1 MLASP
6 WLYVILA
13 LATLALAGAALW
25 GHLRFWVARLSLP
38 LPYAVEEVLHTEDGA
53 RIELRRVPRG
63 EFPARPRPLPPVL
76 LVHGLAAN
84 HRNQD
89 LHPDCSLARHLAAAG
104 RDVWLLTLRSG
115 RARGWSERQKAR
127 FAAMVRHDLPLAVET
142 VLART
147 GQRRLDYVGFS
158 MGGMLLYAALGRSV
172 PPARVRRAVFVG
184 SPGRVAPSRL
194 LRLVPRALVPGL
206 PFRFLARVVAFAAEW
221 LSTPLHHAVANP
233 RNFAPGM
240 MRLILVNVVEDV
252 PAALN
257 RDFLAWA
264 KGDGEIRVD
273 GERAL
278 DGLASVGIPALFI
291 AGSADRVAPVGA
303 VRRAFEA
310 WGHDRPGTPKRLIE
324 LGQGGGAR
332 ADYGHGDLA
341 VGAYAADELFAPIA
355 RFLEEDAPEDAPEA
369 AVEAAAEEGLPAA
382 PVA

>member
-1 MLASP
+1 MLSYP
-6 WLYVILA
+6 WVYLVFPVAGLVIA
-13 LATLALAGAALW
+13 IAAVW

-38 LPYAVEEVLHTEDGA
+38 LPYAVEEVLETQDGA
-53 RIELRRVPRG
+53 RIELRRVPRPSDRAERSG
-63 EFPARPRPLPPVL
+63 LPPVL

-89 LHPDCSLARHLAAAG
+89 LHPDCSLARHLAGAG

-115 RARGWSERQKAR
+115 RALGWAERKQAR
-127 FAAMVRHDLPLAVET
+127 FAAMTKHDLPLAVDT
-142 VLART
+142 ILART

-172 PPARVRRAVFVG
+172 GKEKVRRAVFVG
-184 SPGRVAPSRL
+184 SPGRVAPNRL
-194 LRLVPRALVPGL
+194 LRLLPRALVPGI
-206 PFRFLARVVAFAAEW
+206 PFRFLARMVAFASEW

-257 RDFLAWA
+257 RDFFTWA
-264 KGDGEIRVD
+264 TGDGEILVD
-273 GERAL
+273 GKRAL
-278 DGLASVGIPALFI
+278 DGLADLAVPALFI
-291 AGSADRVAPVGA
+291 AGSADRVAPVAA
-303 VRRAFEA
+303 VRCAFEA
-310 WGHDRPGTPKRLIE
+310 WGNRRPSTPKRLLE
-324 LGQGGGAR
+324 LGQGGGAH

-355 RFLEEDAPEDAPEA
+355 SFLEEPDPADAPEA
-369 AVEAAAEEGLPAA
+369 AVEAAEEQGLPAT